1 MLIYL
6 NNYCD
11 ISESLDKSTLPWHDY
26 LDKANSWVNVVAIV
40 YESEL
45 TNFLLERAY
54 YLGFALPIN
63 NKIGYYD
70 IRISQ

>member
-1 MLIYL
+1 MI
-6 NNYCD
+6 
-11 ISESLDKSTLPWHDY
+11 DY

-54 YLGFALPIN
+54 YLGFSLPIN
-63 NKIGYYD
+63 NK
-70 IRISQ
+70 

>member
-11 ISESLDKSTLPWHDY
+11 ISESSSKLIFYHLDRSTLPWHDY

-54 YLGFALPIN
+54 YIGFSLPIN
-63 NKIGYYD
+63 NK
-70 IRISQ
+70 